1 MHVVVCTFILMA
13 KKLDTLDNQ
22 PFIPKGFIVARD
34 KFRLPIEPLPRTVKN
49 EEGPS
54 LTINDNTEMVSIC
67 SEKVEFVFSK
77 TEKNVKSYKL
87 DGFEYISKGF
97 GFQPNFWRGPTDND
111 YGNGAPN
118 REQFWK
124 KMSHEFKID
133 QCQATI
139 ENNVANLTV
148 IYVLDDKFN
157 RLELEDDCIPRI
169 GLRFRIPVELH
180 NVDYFGRGPE
190 ENYCDRCSGTQI
202 DLYKTTS
209 EDLYF
214 PYVRPQENGH
224 HIDTRWLA
232 VHSLALKWSFVWKK
246 N

>member
-157 RLELEDDCIPRI
+157 RLELSMLKLITEAHKNVII
-169 GLRFRIPVELH
+169 EKMIAYHELDF
-180 NVDYFGRGPE
+180 VSEFQL
-190 ENYCDRCSGTQI
+190 NYTTLI
-202 DLYKTTS
+202 TS
-209 EDLYF
+209 EEDLKKTI
-214 PYVRPQENGH
+214 V
-224 HIDTRWLA
+224 IDA
-232 VHSLALKWSFVWKK
+232 VEPKLTSIKLLLKTFISLT
-246 N
+246 

>member
-1 MHVVVCTFILMA
+1 MA

-157 RLELEDDCIPRI
+157 RLELSMLKLITEAHKNVII
-169 GLRFRIPVELH
+169 EKMIAYHELDF
-180 NVDYFGRGPE
+180 VSEFQL
-190 ENYCDRCSGTQI
+190 NYTTLI
-202 DLYKTTS
+202 TS
-209 EDLYF
+209 EEDLKKTI
-214 PYVRPQENGH
+214 V
-224 HIDTRWLA
+224 IDA
-232 VHSLALKWSFVWKK
+232 VEPKLTSIKLLRKTFISLT
-246 N
+246 